1 MSYTMITENQQLADF
16 CQQASSQPALA
27 LDTEFVRT
35 QTLIPKLGLIQ
46 LYAGQDVVLVDPLTI
61 SDWQPLAALLANA
74 SVLKLLH
81 SCTEDL
87 EALASIG
94 LCQIYPLL
102 DTQLAAELAGM
113 GASLGYAKLVE
124 QLTGQ
129 QLDKSE
135 SRTDWLARPL
145 APAQLS
151 YAADD
156 VRYLLPLK
164 ALLLAKLPSEQHLA
178 WLLAEGGQLI
188 SRRNFHWPAELKFLE
203 LKNSWQSAPR
213 ELAVLQSLVQ
223 WRYQYAV
230 KQDSALGLV
239 LKDAVI
245 YELARR
251 KPASMEALA
260 QIQEL
265 HPRELRRHGNTILA
279 LIAQAKALPDT
290 ELPQTFYHLHQF
302 PGYKQLQQDLTLAV
316 EAAARQANI
325 PAGFLSV
332 KRQLNEYLNWCW
344 RVTDAQ
350 RTQLPLPE
358 FLRGWRR
365 PLLLPFLPVPAHV
378 AALVDAALEVLSTTA

>member
-178 WLLAEGGQLI
+178 WLLAEGEQLI

-203 LKNSWQSAPR
+203 LKNSWQSSPR
-213 ELAVLQSLVQ
+213 ELAVLQLLVQ

-279 LIAQAKALPDT
+279 LIAQAKALPDA

-302 PGYKQLQQDLTLAV
+302 PGYKQLQQDLTLAI

-344 RVTDAQ
+344 RVTDDQ
-350 RTQLPLPE
+350 RAALPLPE

-378 AALVDAALEVLSTTA
+378 AALMDAAPEVLSTTA